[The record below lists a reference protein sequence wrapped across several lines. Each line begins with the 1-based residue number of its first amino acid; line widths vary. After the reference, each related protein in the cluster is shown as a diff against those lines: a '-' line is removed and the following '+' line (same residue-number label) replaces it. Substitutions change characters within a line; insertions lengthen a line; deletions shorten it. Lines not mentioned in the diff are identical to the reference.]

1 MNDAFDCVVIGAG
14 PGGYV
19 AAITAAQAGLKTA
32 LIEEREAGG
41 TCLNRGCIPSK
52 ALLSAAEIV
61 NQIRHANQFG
71 IHVDNFSIDYPAM
84 VQRKD
89 SVVRSIRDGL
99 NGLIRSNKIT
109 VFSGRGSLI
118 SSTEV
123 KVLGETPSVIK
134 ARSIILATGSEP
146 RAFPGIPF
154 SPSSP
159 RILCST
165 GVLNLKELPQKL
177 AIIGG
182 GVIGCEFASLF
193 HTLGSKVT
201 VIEASQ
207 QILALN
213 NPDISK
219 TMLDKFSRQGLRF
232 ILGASVS
239 AIQDMGDRVRI
250 TINGNDEEYDYVLV
264 SIGRRL
270 NTENIGLDKAGV
282 ICDERGVIPTD
293 STMCTN
299 IPNIYAIGDITGQW
313 QLAHVASHQGIVAA
327 RNIAGHRDEIDY
339 SAVPSVIFT
348 FPEVATV
355 GLSPSVA
362 QQQGIPVK
370 ITKFPFRA
378 IGKAVAMGEAD
389 GFAAIISHETS
400 QQILGAYVIGPHA
413 SSLISEITLAVRNEL
428 TLPCIYET
436 IHAHPTLA
444 EIWAESALLAVDTPL
459 HMPPTKK

>member
-219 TMLDKFSRQGLRF
+219 TMLDKFSRQGLSF
-232 ILGASVS
+232 MLGASVS
-239 AIQDMGDRVRI
+239 DIQDMGDRVRI

-282 ICDERGVIPTD
+282 ICDERGIIPTD
-293 STMCTN
+293 ATMRTN

>member
-123 KVLGETPSVIK
+123 KVLGETSSVIK

-293 STMCTN
+293 STMRTN

-400 QQILGAYVIGPHA
+400 QQVLGAYVIGPHA

>member
-123 KVLGETPSVIK
+123 KVLGETSSVIK

-193 HTLGSKVT
+193 HTLGSKVS

-219 TMLDKFSRQGLRF
+219 TMFDKFSRQGLRF
-232 ILGASVS
+232 MLGASVS
-239 AIQDMGDRVRI
+239 DIQDMGDCVRI

-270 NTENIGLDKAGV
+270 NTENLGLDKAGV

-293 STMCTN
+293 STMRTN

>member
-123 KVLGETPSVIK
+123 KVLGETSSVIK

-239 AIQDMGDRVRI
+239 DIQDMGDRVRI

-293 STMCTN
+293 STMRTN

>member
-250 TINGNDEEYDYVLV
+250 TLNGNDEEYDYVLV

-293 STMCTN
+293 ATMRAN

-327 RNIAGHRDEIDY
+327 RNIAGHRDVIDY

>member
-293 STMCTN
+293 STMRTN

-355 GLSPSVA
+355 GLSPSAA

>member
-14 PGGYV
+14 PGRYV

-182 GVIGCEFASLF
+182 GVIGFEFASLF
-193 HTLGSKVT
+193 HTL
-201 VIEASQ
+201 
-207 QILALN
+207 
-213 NPDISK
+213 
-219 TMLDKFSRQGLRF
+219 
-232 ILGASVS
+232 
-239 AIQDMGDRVRI
+239 
-250 TINGNDEEYDYVLV
+250 
-264 SIGRRL
+264 
-270 NTENIGLDKAGV
+270 
-282 ICDERGVIPTD
+282 
-293 STMCTN
+293 
-299 IPNIYAIGDITGQW
+299 
-313 QLAHVASHQGIVAA
+313 
-327 RNIAGHRDEIDY
+327 
-339 SAVPSVIFT
+339 
-348 FPEVATV
+348 
-355 GLSPSVA
+355 
-362 QQQGIPVK
+362 
-370 ITKFPFRA
+370 
-378 IGKAVAMGEAD
+378 
-389 GFAAIISHETS
+389 
-400 QQILGAYVIGPHA
+400 
-413 SSLISEITLAVRNEL
+413 
-428 TLPCIYET
+428 
-436 IHAHPTLA
+436 
-444 EIWAESALLAVDTPL
+444 
-459 HMPPTKK
+459 

>member
-219 TMLDKFSRQGLRF
+219 TMLDKFSRQGLSF

-239 AIQDMGDRVRI
+239 DIQDLGDRVRI

-293 STMCTN
+293 STMRTN

>member
-239 AIQDMGDRVRI
+239 NIQDMGDRVRI
-250 TINGNDEEYDYVLV
+250 TINDNDEEYDYVLV

-293 STMCTN
+293 STMRTN

-355 GLSPSVA
+355 GLSPSAA

>member
-19 AAITAAQAGLKTA
+19 AAITAAQAGIKTA

-89 SVVRSIRDGL
+89 FVVRSIRDGL
-99 NGLIRSNKIT
+99 NSLIRSNKIT

-123 KVLGETPSVIK
+123 KVLGETSSVIK

-193 HTLGSKVT
+193 HTLGSKVS

-219 TMLDKFSRQGLRF
+219 TMFDKFSRQGLRF
-232 ILGASVS
+232 MLGASVS
-239 AIQDMGDRVRI
+239 DIQDMGDRVRI

-270 NTENIGLDKAGV
+270 NTENLGLDKAGV

-293 STMCTN
+293 STMRTN

-327 RNIAGHRDEIDY
+327 RNISGHRDEIDY

-400 QQILGAYVIGPHA
+400 QQILGAYVIGPQA

>member
-193 HTLGSKVT
+193 HTLGSKVS

-239 AIQDMGDRVRI
+239 NIQDMGDRVRI

-293 STMCTN
+293 STMRTN

-355 GLSPSVA
+355 GLSPSAA

>member
-219 TMLDKFSRQGLRF
+219 TMLDKFSRQGLSF

-293 STMCTN
+293 ATMRTN

-355 GLSPSVA
+355 GLSPSAA

-400 QQILGAYVIGPHA
+400 QQVLGAYVIGPHA

>member
-109 VFSGRGSLI
+109 VFSGRGFLI

-193 HTLGSKVT
+193 HTLGSKVS

-239 AIQDMGDRVRI
+239 NIQDMGDRVRI

-293 STMCTN
+293 STMRTN

>member
-239 AIQDMGDRVRI
+239 NIQDMGDRVRI

-293 STMCTN
+293 STMRTN

>member
-177 AIIGG
+177 ASIGG

-293 STMCTN
+293 ATMRTN

-327 RNIAGHRDEIDY
+327 RNIAGHRDVIDY

>member
-1 MNDAFDCVVIGAG
+1 MTEAFDCVVIGAG

-19 AAITAAQAGLKTA
+19 AAITAAQQGLKTA

-52 ALLSAAEIV
+52 ALLAGAEV
-61 NQIRHANQFG
+61 VSQIRHADQFG
-71 IHVDNFSIDYPAM
+71 IHVEGFSINYPAM

-89 SVVRSIRDGL
+89 TVVRSIRDGL

-109 VFSGRGSLI
+109 VFPGRGTLV

-123 KVLGETPSVIK
+123 KIVGETSSIIK

-154 SPSSP
+154 SPTSP

-165 GVLNLKELPQKL
+165 GVLNLKEIPQKM

-193 HTLGSKVT
+193 HTLGTKVS
-201 VIEASQ
+201 VIEPSQ

-219 TMLDKFSRQGLRF
+219 TMLDKLTRQGIHF
-232 ILGASVS
+232 TLGASVS
-239 AIQDMGDRVRI
+239 NIEDIGDRVRL
-250 TINGNDEEYDYVLV
+250 TLNGAIEEYDYVLV

-270 NTENIGLDKAGV
+270 NTDNIGLDKAGV

-293 STMCTN
+293 TFMRTN
-299 IPNIYAIGDITGQW
+299 VPSIYAIGDITGKW
-313 QLAHVASHQGIVAA
+313 QLAHVASHQGVVAA
-327 RNIAGHRDEIDY
+327 RNIAGHREEIDD
-339 SAVPSVIFT
+339 SAVPAVIFT
-348 FPEVATV
+348 FPEVAMV
-355 GLSPSVA
+355 GLSPAAA

-370 ITKFPFRA
+370 VTKFPFLA

-389 GFAAIISHETS
+389 GFAAIISHEIT
-400 QQILGAYVIGPHA
+400 QAILGAYIIGPQA

-444 EIWAESALLAVDTPL
+444 EVWAESALLAVDTPL

>member
-123 KVLGETPSVIK
+123 KVLGETSSVIK

-270 NTENIGLDKAGV
+270 NTDNIGLDKAGV
-282 ICDERGVIPTD
+282 ICDERGIIPTD
-293 STMCTN
+293 STMRTN

>member
-123 KVLGETPSVIK
+123 KVLGETSSVIK

-250 TINGNDEEYDYVLV
+250 TINGKDEEYDYVLV

-293 STMCTN
+293 ATMRTN

>member
-239 AIQDMGDRVRI
+239 DIQDMGDRVRI

-282 ICDERGVIPTD
+282 ICDERGIIPTD
-293 STMCTN
+293 STMRTN

>member
-270 NTENIGLDKAGV
+270 NTDNIGLDKAGV

-293 STMCTN
+293 STMRTN
-299 IPNIYAIGDITGQW
+299 VPNIYAIGDITGQW

-355 GLSPSVA
+355 GLSPSAA

-400 QQILGAYVIGPHA
+400 QQVLGAYVIGPHA

>member
-250 TINGNDEEYDYVLV
+250 TLNGNDEEYDYVLV

-293 STMCTN
+293 ATMRTN

-327 RNIAGHRDEIDY
+327 RNIAGHRDVIDY

-355 GLSPSVA
+355 GLSPSVV

>member
-123 KVLGETPSVIK
+123 KVLGETSSVIK

-239 AIQDMGDRVRI
+239 AIQDMGDSVRI

-282 ICDERGVIPTD
+282 ICDERGIIPTD
-293 STMCTN
+293 STMRTN

-355 GLSPSVA
+355 GLSPSAA

>member
-293 STMCTN
+293 ATMRTN

>member
-239 AIQDMGDRVRI
+239 AIQDMGERVRI

-293 STMCTN
+293 STMRTN

>member
-250 TINGNDEEYDYVLV
+250 TLNGNDEEYDYVLV

-293 STMCTN
+293 ATMRTN

-327 RNIAGHRDEIDY
+327 RNIAGHRDVIDY

>member
-219 TMLDKFSRQGLRF
+219 TMLDKFSRQGLSF

-293 STMCTN
+293 STMRTN

>member
-239 AIQDMGDRVRI
+239 AIQDMGDSVRI

-293 STMCTN
+293 STMRTN

-355 GLSPSVA
+355 GLSPSAA

>member
-123 KVLGETPSVIK
+123 KVLGETSSVIK

-193 HTLGSKVT
+193 HSLGSKVT

-293 STMCTN
+293 STMRTN

>member
-146 RAFPGIPF
+146 RAFSGIPF

-250 TINGNDEEYDYVLV
+250 TLNGNDEEYDYVLV

-293 STMCTN
+293 ATMRTN

-327 RNIAGHRDEIDY
+327 RNIAGHRDVIDY

>member
-19 AAITAAQAGLKTA
+19 AAITAAQAGIKTA

-99 NGLIRSNKIT
+99 NSLIRSNKIT

-123 KVLGETPSVIK
+123 KVLGETSSVIK

-193 HTLGSKVT
+193 HTLGSKVS

-219 TMLDKFSRQGLRF
+219 TMFDKFSRQGLRF
-232 ILGASVS
+232 MLGASVS
-239 AIQDMGDRVRI
+239 DIQDMGDCVRI

-270 NTENIGLDKAGV
+270 NTENLGLDKAGV

-293 STMCTN
+293 STMRTN

-327 RNIAGHRDEIDY
+327 RNISGHRDEIDY

-400 QQILGAYVIGPHA
+400 QQILGAYVIGPQA

>member
-1 MNDAFDCVVIGAG
+1 MNEAFDCVVIGAG

-32 LIEEREAGG
+32 LIEKREAGG

-52 ALLSAAEIV
+52 ALLASAEIV
-61 NQIRHANQFG
+61 AQIRHADQFG
-71 IHVDNFSIDYPAM
+71 IHINGFSIDYPAM

-89 SVVRSIRDGL
+89 TVVRSIRDGL

-123 KVLGETPSVIK
+123 KILGETPSVIK
-134 ARSIILATGSEP
+134 AQSIILATGSEP
-146 RAFPGIPF
+146 RAFPGVPF
-154 SPSSP
+154 SQQSP

-165 GVLNLKELPQKL
+165 GVLNLKEIPQKM

-193 HTLGSKVT
+193 HTLGSEVS

-219 TMLDKFSRQGLRF
+219 TMFDKFTRHGIRF
-232 ILGASVS
+232 MLGASVS
-239 AIQDMGDRVRI
+239 SIEDMGDRVRL
-250 TINGNDEEYDYVLV
+250 TINGNIEEYDYVLV

-293 STMCTN
+293 STMRTN
-299 IPNIYAIGDITGQW
+299 VPNIYAIGDITGKW

-327 RNIAGHRDEIDY
+327 RNIAGHKDEIDY

-348 FPEVATV
+348 FPEVASV
-355 GLSPSVA
+355 GLSPTSA

-370 ITKFPFRA
+370 VTKFPFRA
-378 IGKAVAMGEAD
+378 IGKAVAMGESD

-413 SSLISEITLAVRNEL
+413 SSLISEITLAIRNEL

-444 EIWAESALLAVDTPL
+444 EVWAESALLAVDTPL
-459 HMPPTKK
+459 HMPPTRK

>member
-293 STMCTN
+293 STMRTN
-299 IPNIYAIGDITGQW
+299 ITNIYAIGDITGQW

-355 GLSPSVA
+355 GLSPSAA

-444 EIWAESALLAVDTPL
+444 EIWAESALLDVDTPL

>member
-19 AAITAAQAGLKTA
+19 AAITAAQAGIKTA

-99 NGLIRSNKIT
+99 NSLIRSNKIT

-123 KVLGETPSVIK
+123 KVLGETSSVIK

-193 HTLGSKVT
+193 HTLGSKVS

-219 TMLDKFSRQGLRF
+219 TMFDKFSRQGLRF
-232 ILGASVS
+232 MLGASVS
-239 AIQDMGDRVRI
+239 DIQDMGDCVRI

-270 NTENIGLDKAGV
+270 NTENLGLDKAGV

-293 STMCTN
+293 STMRTN

-327 RNIAGHRDEIDY
+327 RNISGHRDEIDY

-362 QQQGIPVK
+362 QQEGIPVK

-400 QQILGAYVIGPHA
+400 QQILGAYVIGPQA

>member
-239 AIQDMGDRVRI
+239 AIQDMGDSVRI

-282 ICDERGVIPTD
+282 ICDERGIIPTD
-293 STMCTN
+293 STMRTN
-299 IPNIYAIGDITGQW
+299 VPNIYAIGDITGQW

>member
-250 TINGNDEEYDYVLV
+250 TLNGNDEEYDYVLV

-293 STMCTN
+293 ATMRTN

-327 RNIAGHRDEIDY
+327 RNIAGHRDVIDY

-413 SSLISEITLAVRNEL
+413 SSLISESL
-428 TLPCIYET
+428 
-436 IHAHPTLA
+436 
-444 EIWAESALLAVDTPL
+444 
-459 HMPPTKK
+459 

>member
-213 NPDISK
+213 NSDISK

-232 ILGASVS
+232 MLGASVS
-239 AIQDMGDRVRI
+239 NIQDMGDRVRI

-293 STMCTN
+293 STMRTN